1 MCMKSKHLFIMMTV
15 LSFSVFLAVAEAQVG
30 IVSKEDPEMV
40 ELQKEQMRMML
51 EVEKAQM
58 EMRQAEA
65 SRAQQF
71 TRYFGY
77 SYFIGAGAQTVVSE
91 NLPVPANY
99 VLGAGDQ
106 IAITFWGTT
115 RFEKQPVPDN
125 YILATGDQLRV
136 TLWGDSKLQ
145 TGITIDR
152 DGRYF
157 ANDIDKW
164 VYLSGKTLEEAEQ
177 DLRQEFQEAYVTL
190 KGPKPTTFMDVTL
203 GAPTS
208 MNSGTYVIDRNGRI
222 FVTDFDE
229 WLSLSGKTLGESKV
243 LLKSRYEQYYP
254 TLREPKATTYMDV
267 TLGAP
272 TSMNSGTYVIDR
284 DGRIFVTDFD
294 EWLFLSGKTLEESK
308 VLLKSRYEQ
317 YYPTLREPKAT
328 TYMDVTVGTLK
339 SINVQLVGEVTTPG
353 IYTIHPFS
361 SVGNGVTAAGG
372 ITINGSLRDIRV
384 LRKGEAVNIVD
395 YYKLFLKG
403 QSEKDFRLLDQDII
417 LVPIRKSTVEISGEV
432 YRPGVYE
439 MLPGEYIDQ
448 LISYAGGLKPTAASK
463 VELKRITERG
473 ERESDDDAVTV
484 SYLDVEFLNPHEVLD
499 GDDIWIKNIMEVS
512 RQVFVSGQVKR
523 PGAYAYTDSLRLLD
537 LLEMAG
543 GIRDEDYLKSI
554 NLGKLDI
561 TRRNIDSDYSNIIV
575 LKLADVINGNGDD
588 NILLKNH
595 DQVTI
600 YPNRKYFPAKTVT
613 INGEVFLPGVFSIQK
628 DFETLGSIITRAGG
642 FTARAFEE
650 GLVVERSGLR
660 LVIEGLHNTVAEGD
674 IITIPEKTDVV
685 EVDGA
690 VYNPGLVSYKRGR
703 GVNQYIRIAGGL
715 MPNALKND
723 ILVIYANGSVK
734 ARKYYIYPRLRPGAK
749 IMVTPRI
756 SATPI
761 VLVFRFLTDVTSNI
775 TQLLASYIL
784 ITQIGDIIR

>member
-125 YILATGDQLRV
+125 YILATGDQIAITFWGTTRFEKQPVPDNYILATGDQLRV

-190 KGPKPTTFMDVTL
+190 KGPKPTTF
-203 GAPTS
+203 
-208 MNSGTYVIDRNGRI
+208 
-222 FVTDFDE
+222 
-229 WLSLSGKTLGESKV
+229 
-243 LLKSRYEQYYP
+243 
-254 TLREPKATTYMDV
+254 MDV

-600 YPNRKYFPAKTVT
+600 FPNRKYFPAKTVT